1 MKAIAV
7 YLPKEH
13 MAAIFYNAPEALK
26 TVHL

>member
-13 MAAIFYNAPEALK
+13 MAAIFYSARQALK
-26 TVHL
+26 TVRL